1 MCFFLF
7 LFFFNASL
15 TSFFHKHMD
24 VCDGAHLGGHSLM
37 EHGHCLILVSSVAGP
52 RMQIGEETRAIEE
65 NHSGRM
71 RGTGV
76 ESLHQPS
83 GRHDLQ

>member
-1 MCFFLF
+1 MFLPLLGFFQCIFDL
-7 LFFFNASL
+7 LVPQ
-15 TSFFHKHMD
+15 TIY
-24 VCDGAHLGGHSLM
+24 DGAHHGGHSLM

-65 NHSGRM
+65 NYSGWM